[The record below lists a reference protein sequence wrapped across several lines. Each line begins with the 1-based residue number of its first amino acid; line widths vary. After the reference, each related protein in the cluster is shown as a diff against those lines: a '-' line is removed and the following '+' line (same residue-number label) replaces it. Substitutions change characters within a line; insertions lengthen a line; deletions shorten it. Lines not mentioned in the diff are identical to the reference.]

1 MRTRGWTKAA
11 VALAAAGLLA
21 AACGGDDDDSGA
33 GGATTTAAAGG
44 ATTTTGAGG
53 VTTAAGGGAA
63 TTAASGATGD
73 FGQDPDDENIY
84 KGAGD
89 FQIDI
94 SDCPGDWDINQGI
107 SDTEI
112 KVAGSLPKS
121 GPVAG
126 FGLIADGMQSYFD
139 YQAEAEG
146 GVGGR
151 KIVFE
156 AADDAYDPKRTQTN
170 IDEALGSGDYAAFST
185 IIGTPNNLAVWDVLN
200 EECMP
205 QLLNGTGAVQWGD
218 VENHPWT
225 TGMQIDYFTEA
236 KLWVEWLKSEFP
248 DGATIAALTFNNDFG
263 KSYSAGLKSAL
274 EDAPGF
280 ELVKE
285 ELHDGTAPNVT
296 NQMTSLAATDAD
308 VLLLQ
313 TTAVYC
319 TQGMAEVEKGAW
331 KPKVMMSATCASLS
345 QFFQPLID
353 QGLTGEGTYMI
364 QFAKDPND
372 PAFADDPF
380 VKLFHATL
388 AEQGLDSKQTTYGT
402 GWLFAWYLAEIMKLA
417 ETYNGGLNRANIMVA
432 ARSIQATSPSLIEG
446 LTNKMEGQKDAYLNE
461 GGRIAQYTITD
472 PKQLGSFKPVGEVVD
487 LEGQL
492 GTYAAVQE
500 AMGG

>member
-1 MRTRGWTKAA
+1 
-11 VALAAAGLLA
+11 VAGLLA
-21 AACGGDDDDSGA
+21 ASCGGDDDDDGA
-33 GGATTTAAAGG
+33 GGATTTTAAGG
-44 ATTTTGAGG
+44 ATTTAGG
-53 VTTAAGGGAA
+53 GGATTTAGGGGATTTAGGGA
-63 TTAASGATGD
+63 TGE
-73 FGQDPDDENIY
+73 FGQDPNDENIY

-89 FQIDI
+89 FQIDV
-94 SDCPGDWDINQGI
+94 SDCPGDWDIDQGI

-146 GVGGR
+146 GIGGR

-156 AADDAYDPKRTQTN
+156 ASDDAYDPKRTQTN
-170 IDEALGSGDYAAFST
+170 VDEALGSGDYAAFST
-185 IIGTPNNLAVWDVLN
+185 IIGTPNNLAVWDTLN

-205 QLLNGTGAVQWGD
+205 QLLNGTGAAQWGD

-225 TGMQIDYFTEA
+225 TGMQLDYFTEA
-236 KLWVEWLKSEFP
+236 KLWVEWLKTEFP

-285 ELHDGTAPNVT
+285 ELHEGNAPNVT
-296 NQMTSLAATDAD
+296 NQMTSLAATNAD

-313 TTAVYC
+313 TTGVYC
-319 TQGMAEVEKGAW
+319 TQGMAEVEKAAW
-331 KPKVMMSATCASLS
+331 DPKVMMSFTCGSLS

-353 QGLTGEGTYMI
+353 QGLTGDGTYVT
-364 QFAKDPND
+364 QYAKDVND

-380 VKLFHATL
+380 VKLFHETAK
-388 AEQGLDSKQTTYGT
+388 AQGLDDKQTTYAT
-402 GWLFAWYLAEIMKLA
+402 GWLFAWYLTEIMKLA
-417 ETYNGGLNRANIMVA
+417 DSYNGGLNRANIMAA
-432 ARSIQATSPSLIEG
+432 ARSIQATNPLVIDG
-446 LTNKMEGQKDAYLNE
+446 VTNKMEGVNDAYLNE
-461 GGRIAQYTITD
+461 AARIAQYKVTD
-472 PKQLGSFKPVGEVVD
+472 PKALGTFEPVGEVIN

-492 GTYAAVQE
+492 GNYTAVQE